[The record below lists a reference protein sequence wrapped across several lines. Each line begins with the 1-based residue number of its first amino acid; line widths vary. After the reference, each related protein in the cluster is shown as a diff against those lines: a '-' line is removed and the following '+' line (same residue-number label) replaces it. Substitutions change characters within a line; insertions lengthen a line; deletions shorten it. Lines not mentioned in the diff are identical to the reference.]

1 MLEKLKGILR
11 VIREYKCERSYYYH
25 LLKRLDEE
33 EYIGENKCGNCRY
46 FMMNN
51 CTYFSNR
58 EKIRIC

>member
-11 VIREYKCERSYYYH
+11 VIKEYKCEKSYYYH
-25 LLKRLDEE
+25 LLKRLEE
-33 EYIGENKCGNCRY
+33 DDIIENKCEYCRY
-46 FMMNN
+46 FMGNS